1 MLVVS
6 NEQMRKLLVALLVV
20 VNVTFAY
27 ISWGSVCVPGPF
39 LAASQA
45 RARPGCRSEAP

>member
-1 MLVVS
+1 MLVS

-27 ISWGSVCVPGPF
+27 ISWDSDVCVPGPY